1 MRGIGMVRLD
11 DAVPARLKTHGT
23 TFEVLVDPDGALAL
37 KRGERVN
44 LEDILAVEDIFENAS
59 RGDRSPEEDLQ
70 KAFGTLEVLPIAE
83 IIIKKGDIS
92 LTAEQRKQFIENKR
106 RQVIEVIA
114 RNAINPQTK
123 TPHPPG
129 RIEQAM
135 TEARVNIDPTKSI
148 DELVKI
154 AMKAIRPLIPI
165 RFEEVEV
172 AVKIPSAY
180 APKAYGEVAAY
191 GKLIREAWQNDG
203 SWIGVVQI
211 PAGMQNEFY
220 ALINRLT
227 KGEAETKL
235 LKH

>member
-1 MRGIGMVRLD
+1 MVRLD

-37 KRGERVN
+37 KRGESVN
-44 LEDILAVEDIFENAS
+44 LEEILAVEDVFENAS

-70 KAFGTLEVLPIAE
+70 KAFGTTQALTIAE
-83 IIIKKGDIS
+83 AIIKKGEIS
-92 LTAEQRKQFIENKR
+92 LTAEQRKQFTENKR
-106 RQVIEVIA
+106 RHVIEIIA

-129 RIEQAM
+129 RIDQAM
-135 TEARVNIDPTKSI
+135 TEARVNIDPTKST

-172 AVKIPSAY
+172 AVKIPPAY
-180 APKAYGEVAAY
+180 APKAYGEVAAF
-191 GKLIREAWQNDG
+191 GKLNREAWQNNG
-203 SWIGVVQI
+203 AWIGVVQI
-211 PAGMQNEFY
+211 PAGMQTEFY

>member
-1 MRGIGMVRLD
+1 MVRLD
-11 DAVPARLKTHGT
+11 DAVPARLKAHGT

-37 KRGERVN
+37 KRGDSVN
-44 LEDILAVEDIFENAS
+44 LEEILAVEDIFENAS

-70 KAFGTLEVLPIAE
+70 KAFGTTNVLSIAE
-83 IIIKKGDIS
+83 VVIKKGEIS
-92 LTAEQRKQFIENKR
+92 LTADQRKQFIENKR

-123 TPHPPG
+123 TPHPPA

-135 TEARVNIDPTKSI
+135 GEARVNIDPTKSI
-148 DELVKI
+148 DELVRI

-172 AVKIPSAY
+172 AVKIPPSY
-180 APKAYGEVAAY
+180 APKAYGEVAAF
-191 GKLIREAWQNDG
+191 GKLTREAWQNDG
-203 SWIGVVQI
+203 SWIGVVKI
-211 PAGMQNEFY
+211 PAGMQTDFY

-227 KGEAETKL
+227 RGEAETKL

>member
-1 MRGIGMVRLD
+1 MVRLE
-11 DAVPARLKTHGT
+11 DAVPARLKTHGA

-37 KRGERVN
+37 RRGDRVN
-44 LEDILAVEDIFENAS
+44 IEDILAVEDVFENAS
-59 RGDRSPEEDLQ
+59 RGDRSAEEDLI
-70 KAFGTLEVLPIAE
+70 KAFATTNVAIIAE
-83 IIIKKGDIS
+83 KIIKKGEIS
-92 LTAEQRKQFIENKR
+92 LTAEQRKQIIESKR
-106 RQVIEVIA
+106 RQVIEIIA

-123 TPHPPG
+123 TPHPPA

-135 TEARVNIDPTKSI
+135 KEAKVNIDPSKSA
-148 DELVKI
+148 DELVNI

-172 AVKIPSAY
+172 AVKIPADY
-180 APKAYGEVAAY
+180 APKAYGEIAAF
-191 GKLIREAWQNDG
+191 GKVIRESWQNNG
-203 SWIGVVQI
+203 SWVGVVQI
-211 PAGMQNEFY
+211 PAGMQTDFY

>member
-1 MRGIGMVRLD
+1 MVRLE
-11 DAVPARLKTHGT
+11 DAVPARLKTHGA

-37 KRGERVN
+37 RRGDSVN
-44 LEDILAVEDIFENAS
+44 IEDILAVEDIFEIAS
-59 RGDRSPEEDLQ
+59 RGDRSAEEDLI
-70 KAFGTLEVLPIAE
+70 KAFETTDVVTIAQK
-83 IIIKKGDIS
+83 IIKKGEIS
-92 LTAEQRKQFIENKR
+92 LTAEQRKQIIENKR
-106 RQVIEVIA
+106 RQVIEIIA

-135 TEARVNIDPTKSI
+135 REAKVNIDPSKSA
-148 DELVKI
+148 DELVNI

-172 AVKIPSAY
+172 AVKIPADY
-180 APKAYGEVAAY
+180 APKAYGDIAAF
-191 GKLIREAWQNDG
+191 GKVIRESWQNNG
-203 SWIGVVQI
+203 SWIGVVKI
-211 PAGMQNEFY
+211 PAGMQTDFY
-220 ALINRLT
+220 SLINRLT

>member
-1 MRGIGMVRLD
+1 MVRLE

-37 KRGERVN
+37 RRGDSVN
-44 LEDILAVEDIFENAS
+44 VGDILAVEDVFENAS
-59 RGDRSPEEDLQ
+59 RGDRSAEEDLI
-70 KAFGTLEVLPIAE
+70 KAFETTDVAIIAE
-83 IIIKKGDIS
+83 KIIRKGEIS
-92 LTAEQRKQFIENKR
+92 LTAEQRKQIIENKR
-106 RQVIEVIA
+106 RQVVEIIA

-123 TPHPPG
+123 TPHPPA

-135 TEARVNIDPTKSI
+135 KEAKVNIDPSKSA
-148 DELVKI
+148 DELVNI

-172 AVKIPSAY
+172 AVKIPADY
-180 APKAYGEVAAY
+180 APKAYGDIAAF
-191 GKLIREAWQNDG
+191 GKVIRESWQNNG
-203 SWIGVVQI
+203 SWIGVVKI
-211 PAGMQNEFY
+211 PAGMQTDFY
-220 ALINRLT
+220 SLINRLT

>member
-1 MRGIGMVRLD
+1 MVRLD

-92 LTAEQRKQFIENKR
+92 LTAEQRRQFIENKR

-123 TPHPPG
+123 TPHPPT

-165 RFEEVEV
+165 RFEVVEV
-172 AVKIPSAY
+172 AVKIPSTY
-180 APKAYGEVAAY
+180 APKAYGEVAAF
-191 GKLIREAWQNDG
+191 GKLSREAWQNDG
-203 SWIGVVQI
+203 SWIGVVEI
-211 PAGMQNEFY
+211 PAGMQTEFY
-220 ALINRLT
+220 ALTNRLT

>member
-1 MRGIGMVRLD
+1 MVRLD

-37 KRGERVN
+37 KRGESVN
-44 LEDILAVEDIFENAS
+44 LEDILAVEDVFENAS

-70 KAFGTLEVLPIAE
+70 KAFGTKEVLSIAKT
-83 IIIKKGDIS
+83 IIKKGDIS
-92 LTAEQRKQFIENKR
+92 LTADQRRQFIENKR
-106 RQVIEVIA
+106 RQIITVIA

-135 TEARVNIDPTKSI
+135 TEARVNIDPTKST

-172 AVKIPSAY
+172 AVKIPPAY
-180 APKAYGEVAAY
+180 APKAYGEVAAF
-191 GKLIREAWQNDG
+191 GKLNREAWQNNG
-203 SWIGVVQI
+203 SWIGIVQI
-211 PAGMQNEFY
+211 PAGMQTEFY
-220 ALINRLT
+220 ALVNQLT
-227 KGEAETKL
+227 RGEAETKL
-235 LKH
+235 IKH

>member
-1 MRGIGMVRLD
+1 MVRLD

-123 TPHPPG
+123 TPHPPT

-165 RFEEVEV
+165 RFEVVDV
-172 AVKIPSAY
+172 AVKIPPAY
-180 APKAYGEVAAY
+180 APKAYGEVAAF
-191 GKLIREAWQNDG
+191 GKLSREAWQNDG
-203 SWIGVVQI
+203 SWIGVVEI
-211 PAGMQNEFY
+211 PAGMQTEFY

>member
-1 MRGIGMVRLD
+1 MVRLE
-11 DAVPARLKTHGT
+11 DAVPARLKTHGA

-37 KRGERVN
+37 RRGESINVA
-44 LEDILAVEDIFENAS
+44 DILAVEDVFENAS
-59 RGDRSPEEDLQ
+59 RGDRIAEEDLI
-70 KAFGTLEVLPIAE
+70 KAFETTNVAIIAE
-83 IIIKKGDIS
+83 KIIKKGEIS
-92 LTAEQRKQFIENKR
+92 LTAEQRKQIIENKR
-106 RQVIEVIA
+106 RQVVEIIA

-135 TEARVNIDPTKSI
+135 KEAKVNIDPSKSA
-148 DELVKI
+148 DELVNI

-172 AVKIPSAY
+172 AVKIPADY
-180 APKAYGEVAAY
+180 APKAYGDIAAF
-191 GKLIREAWQNDG
+191 GKVIRESWQNNG
-203 SWIGVVQI
+203 SWIGVVKI
-211 PAGMQNEFY
+211 PAGMQTDFY
-220 ALINRLT
+220 SLINRLT

>member
-1 MRGIGMVRLD
+1 MVRLD

-37 KRGERVN
+37 KRGARVN
-44 LEDILAVEDIFENAS
+44 LEDILAVEDIIENAS

-83 IIIKKGDIS
+83 IINKKAEIS

-123 TPHPPG
+123 TPHPPT

-135 TEARVNIDPTKSI
+135 TEARVNIDPTKST

-165 RFEEVEV
+165 RFEVVDV
-172 AVKIPSAY
+172 AVKIPPSY
-180 APKAYGEVAAY
+180 APKAYGEVAAF
-191 GKLIREAWQNDG
+191 GKLSREAWQNDG
-203 SWIGVVQI
+203 SWIGVVEI
-211 PAGMQNEFY
+211 PAGMQTEFY

>member
-1 MRGIGMVRLD
+1 MVRLD

-37 KRGERVN
+37 KRGDSVN
-44 LEDILAVEDIFENAS
+44 LEDILAVEDVFENAS
-59 RGDRSPEEDLQ
+59 RGDRSPEEDLK
-70 KAFGTLEVLPIAE
+70 KAFATTNIFAIAE
-83 IIIKKGDIS
+83 TIIKKGEIS

-106 RQVIEVIA
+106 RQVIGVIA

-135 TEARVNIDPTKSI
+135 IEARVNIDPTKST

-165 RFEEVEV
+165 RFEVVEV
-172 AVKIPSAY
+172 AVKLPPAY
-180 APKAYGEVAAY
+180 APKAYGEVAAF
-191 GKLIREAWQNDG
+191 GKLSREAWQNNG
-203 SWIGVVQI
+203 SWIGVVEI
-211 PAGMQNEFY
+211 PAGMQTEFY
-220 ALINRLT
+220 DLINRLT